1 MRLFGG
7 VLGAVVAL
15 AWALGGGCGDED
27 GGGGGPRDAGPQD
40 ASPDGGAGE
49 DAGLELVANAGPP
62 ITALVGETVRLDAS
76 GSRGATRYLW
86 VFGDG
91 RRWDA
96 PRDHPVAEVV
106 YDRPGRFRAAVGVY
120 DEAGRTRTASTTVTV
135 TWPASFSR
143 SESSTVAV
151 VRGARRVAA
160 VSSDADEVA
169 IYAWDERASFSL
181 VALAPTA
188 DEPRTVTVAGDHLVI
203 PCEAADAVT
212 VLRHADGGGRRDVAL
227 PYGARPYGAAALGDR
242 VFVTLQGTGELAE
255 LALDDAGG
263 GPRLLRRIPALPDA
277 RAIAALPG
285 GRLAVTRWRSP
296 DAHGEVAVVDPDA
309 AAPPAIWTLAFD
321 PQASS
326 DTEIGGVPSYLQ
338 SIAVSP
344 TGREL
349 ALPSLQA
356 AIHEGRFRSG
366 RPLTFETTV
375 RAVISYVDLL
385 AGAEAPRSRRQLD
398 NRGFAAAATFSSR
411 GDYLFVAD
419 RGARSVERIDRL
431 GGHLSGSVPNVG
443 FAPDGLALSDD
454 DRLLFVNASLSR
466 ELVVIDV
473 RSFLDVPPVLARLPT
488 QSAEALAPPVL
499 RGKRL
504 FNDALDTRLGKD
516 SYIACA
522 HCHLDGRADGR
533 TWDFTDRGEGLRST
547 TSLLGRAGMGHGPVH
562 WSANFD
568 EIQDFEHDLRGP
580 FRGAGLLS
588 DADWRDGTVATTLG
602 DPKAGRSADL
612 DALAL
617 YVASLT
623 RFPRS
628 PHRTADGALGEAAR
642 RGRALFESDA
652 LGCTACHAGDRL
664 TDSGF
669 VRPGEP
675 LLHDVGTLGRGS
687 GGRLGAP
694 LRGIDTPTLHELFD
708 SAPYLHD
715 GSAPTLRDVLRARNE
730 GDRHGVTSALDDAAL
745 DDLVAYLLALDGRR
759 D

>member
-1 MRLFGG
+1 LGFVLTLILGSAVGG
-7 VLGAVVAL
+7 
-15 AWALGGGCGDED
+15 GGGCGGPGSGNGGDGTLDAGDRDVIRAED
-27 GGGGGPRDAGPQD
+27 AASDAAAELVADAGP
-40 ASPDGGAGE
+40 PT
-49 DAGLELVANAGPP
+49 
-62 ITALVGETVRLDAS
+62 TALVGEVVRLDAS
-76 GSRGATRYLW
+76 ASVGATRYLW

-91 RRWDA
+91 RRWDT
-96 PRDHPVAEVV
+96 PRDTPVAEVV
-106 YDRPGRFRAAVGVY
+106 YDRPGRFRAAVVVY
-120 DEAGRTRTASTTVTV
+120 DDAGRTRTASTTVTV
-135 TWPASFSR
+135 TWPATFAR

-160 VSSDADEVA
+160 VSTDSDEVA
-169 IYAWDERASFSL
+169 IYRWDERDTFAL
-181 VALAPTA
+181 VALAATA
-188 DEPRTVTVAGDHLVI
+188 DEPRTVTVVGEHLVV

-227 PYGARPYGAAALGDR
+227 PYGARPYGAAALGSR
-242 VFVTLQGTGELAE
+242 VFVTLQGHGEVAE

-263 GPRLLRRIPALPDA
+263 GPRLLRRIPAIRDA

-296 DAHGEVAVVDPDA
+296 DTRGELAVIDPDST
-309 AAPPAIWTLAFD
+309 APPQVWPLAFD
-321 PQASS
+321 PQGSS

-356 AIHEGRFRSG
+356 AIHEGGFRSG

-375 RAVISYVDLL
+375 RAVVSYVDLL
-385 AGAEAPRSRRQLD
+385 TGAEEPRSRRQFD
-398 NRGFAAAATFSSR
+398 NRGFAAAGTFSSR
-411 GDYLFVAD
+411 GDYLFVVD
-419 RGARSVERIDRL
+419 RGARTVERIDRL
-431 GGHLSGSVPNVG
+431 GGHLSGSVPDVG

-466 ELVVIDV
+466 QLVVVDV
-473 RSFLDVPPVLARLPT
+473 RSFVDVPPVLARLPT
-488 QSAEALAPPVL
+488 QSVEVLAPPVL

-504 FNDALDTRLGKD
+504 FNDALDPRIGKD

-547 TSLLGRAGMGHGPVH
+547 VSLLGRAGMGHGPVH

-580 FRGAGLLS
+580 FGGRGLMP
-588 DADWRDGTVATTLG
+588 DAVWLEGTVATPLG
-602 DPKAGRSADL
+602 DPKAGLSADL

-628 PHRTADGALGEAAR
+628 PYRTATGELGEAAR
-642 RGRALFESDA
+642 RGRALFESPA
-652 LGCTACHAGDRL
+652 LGCTSCHAGERL
-664 TDSGF
+664 TDSAF

-675 LLHDVGTLGRGS
+675 RLHDVGTLGPGS
-687 GGRLGAP
+687 GSRLGGP
-694 LRGIDTPTLHELFD
+694 LRGLDTPTLHELFD

-715 GSAPTLRDVLRARNE
+715 GSAATLRDVLRTRNAE
-730 GDRHGVTSALDDAAL
+730 GRHGATEMLDDGAL
-745 DDLVAYLLALDGRR
+745 DDLVAYLLCLDGRL